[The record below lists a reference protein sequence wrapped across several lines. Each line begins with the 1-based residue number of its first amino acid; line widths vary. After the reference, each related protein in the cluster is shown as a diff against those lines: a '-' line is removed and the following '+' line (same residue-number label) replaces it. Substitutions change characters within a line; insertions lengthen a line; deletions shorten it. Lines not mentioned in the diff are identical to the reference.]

1 MVHDPTRTAFSTNL
15 VHAGERKPLP
25 PGMPVSTPIY
35 ATSTFTY
42 DSMAEVDRVFAGEQE
57 GYVYSRY
64 GNPTVAALE
73 EADGV
78 SGAGGAA
85 CAYKSGI
92 GSVQGPGLGCE
103 LSPRGV
109 ILSSE
114 DPY

>member
-64 GNPTVAALE
+64 ANPTNRMFEERLALLEGAETCRSAA
-73 EADGV
+73 
-78 SGAGGAA
+78 SGMAA
-85 CAYKSGI
+85 INTAAF
-92 GSVQGPGLGCE
+92 
-103 LSPRGV
+103 
-109 ILSSE
+109 SE
-114 DPY
+114 R